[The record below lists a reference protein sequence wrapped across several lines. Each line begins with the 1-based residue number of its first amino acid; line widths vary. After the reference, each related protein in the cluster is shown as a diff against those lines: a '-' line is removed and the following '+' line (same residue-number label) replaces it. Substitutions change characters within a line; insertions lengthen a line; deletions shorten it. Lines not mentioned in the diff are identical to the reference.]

1 MTLREEIMEE
11 LHDMDNTIEAA
22 IDDLGGPDYADGKLD
37 YEEGY
42 RAALQWVMNVLD
54 RRNV

>member
-11 LHDMDNTIEAA
+11 LNDMDNTIENATA
-22 IDDLGGPDYADGKLD
+22 DLGGPAYADGVLD

-42 RAALQWVMNVLD
+42 RDALQWVMNVLD

>member
-11 LHDMDNTIEAA
+11 LHDMDNTIESLT
-22 IDDLGGPDYADGKLD
+22 DGLGGPDYADGKLD

-42 RAALQWVMNVLD
+42 RDALQWVIDVMN